1 MQRAY
6 LEHVHAED
14 SADNYESTWL
24 EWNWNIYAHALHM
37 YACFPFNSTDKQ
49 RHGTFLVFKNSTNMA
64 TEKQFVEQ
72 AV

>member
-1 MQRAY
+1 
-6 LEHVHAED
+6 
-14 SADNYESTWL
+14 
-24 EWNWNIYAHALHM
+24 M